1 MDNTQKKIGNLRKFY
16 NKLYSLLQSINKTID
31 EKNSPLNYFAI
42 FFVVALAIIFP
53 IVIGANYFSSNALA
67 YVLEIIFAVVLII
80 YIALTILF
88 HRKDIWHWI
97 TVVVLLFHYISL
109 LGIFMHWDE
118 QAGIL
123 YLGIATVFFLS
134 YASWSS
140 AKKINKS
147 GGIIDTTILAIGMV
161 LVCVGLIT
169 QESSIPY
176 SKWLIVIGLALIYL
190 YAIARALLW
199 VFFPPKEQEHN
210 IIKTMILVVVYIAL
224 IVAVPFILQY
234 ANVDNELI
242 RQIIVPIYAA
252 VIGGVLTLV
261 GVAWT
266 IRHSTKERELAEEK
280 RETERK
286 EEEKKKY
293 KPLAIY
299 FKGGKR
305 INYTI
310 TLNEYDENRFVSL
323 QKSDKNRC
331 ARIIKDFMLRNLD
344 LNDFFVEGL
353 IFNESSKLLRYANL
367 YVEKNKIILFSF
379 QDTMLYFAQP
389 IEKIGVLVKDLLNN
403 EYILEL
409 GFENEIQ
416 APEKIC
422 IHITGS
428 KGIIEYKENEGQQN
442 G

>member
-42 FFVVALAIIFP
+42 FFVVALAIILP
-53 IVIGANYFSSNALA
+53 IVIGTNYFSSNALA
-67 YVLEIIFAVVLII
+67 YVLEIIFAVVLIL
-80 YIALTILF
+80 YIALTVLF
-88 HRKDIWHWI
+88 HRKNIWRWI

-134 YASWSS
+134 YASWST

-286 EEEKKKY
+286 EEEKKKA
-293 KPLAIY
+293 KPLFTFDMVYQNINDVTGKKFCFDDNVRPYSCHVLAIIENSDRSVFSLERIY
-299 FKGGKR
+299 HDKSWFSISANKVILPNARIYLDFTFDDISGIFLEVMDTLGNKYYYEIKVLFLRKVSNRNHLFHTIRELREIPETEILER
-305 INYTI
+305 INQSQG
-310 TLNEYDENRFVSL
+310 EN
-323 QKSDKNRC
+323 
-331 ARIIKDFMLRNLD
+331 
-344 LNDFFVEGL
+344 
-353 IFNESSKLLRYANL
+353 
-367 YVEKNKIILFSF
+367 
-379 QDTMLYFAQP
+379 DT
-389 IEKIGVLVKDLLNN
+389 
-403 EYILEL
+403 
-409 GFENEIQ
+409 
-416 APEKIC
+416 
-422 IHITGS
+422 
-428 KGIIEYKENEGQQN
+428 N
-442 G
+442 GHQRKTV